1 MAREVTDYLL
11 YRWRY
16 HIGAALIGIALITLL
31 YLIGTAVP
39 GGLSHA
45 EMQSAVVTAQ
55 TPLKVVL
62 GGAADFIFNLPY
74 HALQRASLFFFGV
87 SNISIKLPSL
97 ILAFA
102 SVILL
107 YGLLRLWFRRNVAI
121 ITSAI
126 VATTGQFLLHAQ
138 LGTPDIGY
146 VFWNI
151 ALLFSASMLAR
162 VKKSRPLW
170 LLLTAFIAGL
180 SLYTPMQIY
189 IVLALIAICFI
200 HPHARFIVFHQPLW
214 AQISA
219 GMLLIVTALPLILT
233 LIFHSSLLGSWFGIP
248 DPLLAPLSW
257 DNARFL
263 IYQYGAF
270 FDPMSGDTLRP
281 SYGLGIALLALIGLY
296 RLFTAKYTAKSY
308 IITLWMIPV
317 AAAVIFHP
325 ELIVFTLVPLVLL
338 VAFAIDFLIRS
349 WYQLFPMNPYARIVG
364 LLPLAVLVVGLSV
377 SGIDQFLYG
386 YHYDPRASVAFSR
399 DVSLL
404 GRNLKKLPSSVKQV
418 TLVADSQDMAFYQLY
433 AAKLP
438 KTTMPSLSVTSPETK
453 PLGWTLYERSVRQF
467 APASEIPTRI
477 FTGTTKADADRFYLY
492 DLK

>member
-16 HIGAALIGIALITLL
+16 HIGAALIGIALVTLL

-39 GGLSHA
+39 GGLAQS
-45 EMQSAVVTAQ
+45 EMQSAVTTAH
-55 TPLKVVL
+55 TPLKVIF
-62 GGAADFIFNLPY
+62 GGAADYIFNLPY
-74 HALQRASLFFFGV
+74 HSLQRVSLFFFGV
-87 SNISIKLPSL
+87 SNVSIKLPSL
-97 ILAFA
+97 LLAFA

-162 VKKSRPLW
+162 VNKSRPLW
-170 LLLTAFIAGL
+170 LLLTAVIAGL
-180 SLYTPMQIY
+180 SLYTPMQVY

-219 GMLLIVTALPLILT
+219 GAILILTALPLILT
-233 LIFHSSLLGSWFGIP
+233 LVLHSNVLDTWLGIP
-248 DPLLAPLSW
+248 DPLLGPLSW

-270 FDPMSGDTLRP
+270 FDPMSGNTIRP

-377 SGIDQFLYG
+377 SGIDQFVYG

-404 GRNLKKLPSSVKQV
+404 SRNLKRLPPSVKQV
-418 TLVADSQDMAFYQLY
+418 TLVTSSEDAAFYQLY

-438 KTTMPSLSVTSPETK
+438 KATMPALTTVSVESK
-453 PLGWTLYERSVRQF
+453 PLGWTIYERSVRQF
-467 APASEIPTRI
+467 APANEIPTRI
-477 FTGTTKADADRFYLY
+477 YTGPTKADADRFYVY